1 LSLGGGLY
9 GVANRYFETS
19 FSRPPTLARP
29 SGQAVHAWLQW
40 ALASYFM
47 MFFGPPSED
56 WIITRAELF
65 GAGPMYLRVEEPK
78 HDWSDAMEE
87 WMLRQRDRLL
97 QEESD
102 DDEVEEEED
111 QEGWRTQP
119 GGSPQATA
127 RIGGGE

>member
-1 LSLGGGLY
+1 
-9 GVANRYFETS
+9 
-19 FSRPPTLARP
+19 
-29 SGQAVHAWLQW
+29 
-40 ALASYFM
+40 M
-47 MFFGPPSED
+47 
-56 WIITRAELF
+56 F

-111 QEGWRTQP
+111 QEGWRTQL
-119 GGSPQATA
+119 GIASGAAWGRGSTIDQGRRGT
-127 RIGGGE
+127 RSEV